1 MRKVVLGL
9 TLVSVIT
16 LAGSKLSSG
25 PAAHGFTVAHLAAIA
40 LEGPVAKVEQVEEPS
55 GSTSDHAALL
65 ALNEDYIRSVQTGDV
80 VRFEEIL
87 ADDFRASLG
96 TTYLSRGAFLAQTA
110 LPVTISNLTARDVEI
125 RVMGDAG
132 IVHARTTY
140 RTLDGQERSGRYT
153 DVWVRESDG
162 WQAVAAHVTR

>member
-9 TLVSVIT
+9 TLVSVMM

-25 PAAHGFTVAHLAAIA
+25 PAAHGFTVTHLAAIA
-40 LEGPVAKVEQVEEPS
+40 LEGPVAKVEQPG
-55 GSTSDHAALL
+55 GSTSDHDALL

-80 VRFEEIL
+80 ARFEEIL
-87 ADDFRASLG
+87 ADDFRVSLG
-96 TTYLSRGAFLAQTA
+96 TTYLGRAAFLAQTA
-110 LPVTISNLTARDVEI
+110 LPVTISNLAVRDVEI
-125 RVMGDAG
+125 RVMGDVG

-140 RTLDGQERSGRYT
+140 RTLDGLERSGRYT

-162 WQAVAAHVTR
+162 WRAVAAHVTR

>member
-9 TLVSVIT
+9 TLVSVMM

-40 LEGPVAKVEQVEEPS
+40 LEGPVAKVEQPG
-55 GSTSDHAALL
+55 GSTSDHDALL
-65 ALNEDYIRSVQTGDV
+65 ALNEDYIRSVQIGDV
-80 VRFEEIL
+80 ARFEEIL

-125 RVMGDAG
+125 RVMGDVG

>member
-9 TLVSVIT
+9 TLVSVMM
-16 LAGSKLSSG
+16 LAGSKLSFG

-40 LEGPVAKVEQVEEPS
+40 LEGPVAKVEEPS

-80 VRFEEIL
+80 ARFEEIL
-87 ADDFRASLG
+87 ADDFRVSLG
-96 TTYLSRGAFLAQTA
+96 TTYLGRAAFLAQTA
-110 LPVTISNLTARDVEI
+110 LPVTISNLAARDVEI
-125 RVMGDAG
+125 RVMGDVG

-140 RTLDGQERSGRYT
+140 RTLDGLERSGRYT

-162 WQAVAAHVTR
+162 WRAVAAHVTR

>member
-9 TLVSVIT
+9 TVVSVMM
-16 LAGSKLSSG
+16 LAGSKLSSD
-25 PAAHGFTVAHLAAIA
+25 PAAHGLSVAHLAAIA
-40 LEGPVAKVEQVEEPS
+40 LEGPMEEVEQPG
-55 GSTSDHAALL
+55 GSISDHDALL

-80 VRFEEIL
+80 ARFEEIL

-96 TTYLSRGAFLAQTA
+96 TTYLCRAAFLAQTA
-110 LPVTISNLTARDVEI
+110 FPVTISNLAARDVEI
-125 RVMGDAG
+125 RVMGDVG
-132 IVHARTTY
+132 IVHASTTD

-162 WQAVAAHVTR
+162 WRAVAAHVTR

>member
-9 TLVSVIT
+9 TLVSVMM

-65 ALNEDYIRSVQTGDV
+65 VLNEDYIRSVQIGDV
-80 VRFEEIL
+80 ARFEEIL

-96 TTYLSRGAFLAQTA
+96 TTYLSRGAVLAQTA

-125 RVMGDAG
+125 RVMGDVG

>member
-9 TLVSVIT
+9 TLVSVMM

-40 LEGPVAKVEQVEEPS
+40 LEGPVAKVEQPG
-55 GSTSDHAALL
+55 GSTSDHDALL
-65 ALNEDYIRSVQTGDV
+65 ALNEDYIRSVQIGDV
-80 VRFEEIL
+80 ARFEEIL

-125 RVMGDAG
+125 RVMGDVG

-162 WQAVAAHVTR
+162 WQTVAAHVTR